1 MNHNRIKTV
10 YPDGG
15 VLREKYDS
23 CNNLCKR
30 ILPGQYDA
38 VRDDGAGYTYRYDN
52 MNRLVEVINAENI
65 VEHRYVYDLAGNMI
79 KDIDAK
85 GYDLGDTDD
94 SRVGTLYTYDLLGRV
109 LAVRKP
115 VTADE
120 GGNNWLSSDYVPL

>member
-1 MNHNRIKTV
+1 
-10 YPDGG
+10 
-15 VLREKYDS
+15 
-23 CNNLCKR
+23 
-30 ILPGQYDA
+30 
-38 VRDDGAGYTYRYDN
+38 

-109 LAVRKP
+109 LAVR
-115 VTADE
+115 
-120 GGNNWLSSDYVPL
+120 SR